1 MKTLKR
7 VLKIRHIESADTGVY
22 TCRGVNGFG
31 SATVRAE
38 IIVKGSAFLKLLLNS
53 HRLLFIPSKN
63 G

>member
-31 SATVRAE
+31 SVTVRAE
-38 IIVKGSAFLKLLLNS
+38 IIVKGSSFLK
-53 HRLLFIPSKN
+53 IIA
-63 G
+63 